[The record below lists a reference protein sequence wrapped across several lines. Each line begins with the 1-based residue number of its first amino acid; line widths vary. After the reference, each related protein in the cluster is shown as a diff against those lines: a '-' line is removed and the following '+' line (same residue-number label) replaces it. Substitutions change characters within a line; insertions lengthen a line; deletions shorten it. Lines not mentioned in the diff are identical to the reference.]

1 MCHLN
6 GLALMTG
13 LRMGHTQSPPS
24 CLFLF
29 ADVLEVKKIRLKK
42 RTFEE
47 NPSKVRNED
56 FPPALFPAYF
66 MLLENCIISDK
77 LR

>member
-1 MCHLN
+1 
-6 GLALMTG
+6 
-13 LRMGHTQSPPS
+13 MGHTQSPLS

-29 ADVLEVKKIRLKK
+29 ADVLEVKKVRLKK

-47 NPSKVRNED
+47 NASQVRNED
-56 FPPALFPAYF
+56 FPPALFPDYF
-66 MLLENCIISDK
+66 MLLENCNR